1 MKKESLILI
10 RSMLLMGKVESMV
23 EGLAFR
29 TNEVLKHGKVHLQN
43 FNSHMN
49 MP

>member
-1 MKKESLILI
+1 MIKEKFDIDKINS
-10 RSMLLMGKVESMV
+10 LMGKVESMV
-23 EGLAFR
+23 DGLSFR
-29 TNEVLKHGKVHLQN
+29 TNEVLKHRKVHLQN